1 MKVKTKDLLLAL
13 KLLTSVIKP
22 NKLKPVTELIEF
34 KDSYLYMT
42 DNISSMSYK
51 LGCDEAIPACVIN
64 ATKLKDL
71 LNLTTKEYVEFI
83 YKDEYVLMK
92 SNGKYKLSIV
102 DNLSLD
108 IKFPFVDGYNSIDT
122 SSYNKLMDRC
132 KYSFLSSSAQDLFR
146 YYFYDGKALATNS
159 ENISVVYDIP
169 MVEPELYPMI
179 VDDLAKFNCHLNYAV
194 SDRGYY
200 FFNETIQY
208 MTLRTQQGK
217 FPSEMVSKVAEL
229 PCPSNY
235 MSIERNALQS
245 ALKRLQT
252 ADSNIFDTPI
262 FSLTLKG
269 NNATIISEKH
279 IAEETLE
286 CTECSGEGII
296 VLPIEGT
303 LKLLKLCEPNIR
315 LSFNSTML
323 FIEDNIGRFI
333 LSAMNPEED

>member
-51 LGCDEAIPACVIN
+51 LDCDEAIPACVIN

-83 YKDEYVLMK
+83 YKDEYILMK
-92 SNGKYKLSIV
+92 SNGRYKLSIV

-108 IKFPFVDGYNSIDT
+108 IKFPFVDVYNSIDT

-169 MVEPELYPMI
+169 MVESELYPMI
-179 VDDLAKFNCHLNYAV
+179 VEDLAKFNCKLNYAI
-194 SDRGYY
+194 SDKRYY
-200 FFNETIQY
+200 FF
-208 MTLRTQQGK
+208 
-217 FPSEMVSKVAEL
+217 
-229 PCPSNY
+229 
-235 MSIERNALQS
+235 SI
-245 ALKRLQT
+245 
-252 ADSNIFDTPI
+252 
-262 FSLTLKG
+262 
-269 NNATIISEKH
+269 
-279 IAEETLE
+279 
-286 CTECSGEGII
+286 
-296 VLPIEGT
+296 
-303 LKLLKLCEPNIR
+303 
-315 LSFNSTML
+315 
-323 FIEDNIGRFI
+323 
-333 LSAMNPEED
+333 

>member
-51 LGCDEAIPACVIN
+51 LDCDEAIPACVIN

-71 LNLTTKEYVEFI
+71 LNLTTKEDVEFVF
-83 YKDEYVLMK
+83 KNDHLLMK
-92 SNGKYKLSIV
+92 ANGRYKLTIV
-102 DNLSLD
+102 DN
-108 IKFPFVDGYNSIDT
+108 VDLGIQFSNISEYQSIDV
-122 SSYNKLMDRC
+122 SSYGKLMERC

-169 MVEPELYPMI
+169 MVESELYPMI
-179 VDDLAKFNCHLNYAV
+179 VEDLAKFNCKLNYAI
-194 SDRGYY
+194 SDKGYY
-200 FFNETIQY
+200 FFNDTIQY

-252 ADSNIFDTPI
+252 ADSNIFD
-262 FSLTLKG
+262 
-269 NNATIISEKH
+269 
-279 IAEETLE
+279 
-286 CTECSGEGII
+286 
-296 VLPIEGT
+296 
-303 LKLLKLCEPNIR
+303 
-315 LSFNSTML
+315 
-323 FIEDNIGRFI
+323 RFTRHKP
-333 LSAMNPEED
+333 LALAMG

>member
-1 MKVKTKDLLLAL
+1 MKIKTDEIKSAL

-51 LGCDEAIPACVIN
+51 LNCDEAMPACVIN

-71 LNLTTKEYVEFI
+71 LNLTTKEYVEFV

-92 SNGKYKLSIV
+92 SNGRYKLSIV

-108 IKFPFVDGYNSIDT
+108 IKFPSVDSYNSIDT
-122 SSYNKLMDRC
+122 SSYNKLMERC

-159 ENISVVYDIP
+159 ENISVVYDIL
-169 MVEPELYPMI
+169 MVEAELYPMI
-179 VDDLAKFNCHLNYAV
+179 VEDLAKFNCKLNYV
-194 SDRGYY
+194 ISDKGYY
-200 FFNETIQY
+200 FFNDVIQY
-208 MTLRTQQGK
+208 MTLRTKQGQ
-217 FPSEMVSKVAEL
+217 FPSELVSKVAEL

-235 MSIERNALQS
+235 ISIERNSLQS

-252 ADSNIFDTPI
+252 ADSNVFDTPI
-262 FSLTLKG
+262 FSLTLKD
-269 NNATIISEKH
+269 NSATIISEKS

-286 CTECSGEGII
+286 YKDCSGNCTVI
-296 VLPIEGT
+296 LPIEGT
-303 LKLLKLCEPNIR
+303 LKLLKLCEPSIK
-315 LSFNSTML
+315 LSFNTAML
-323 FIEDNIGRFI
+323 FIEDSVGRFI
-333 LSAMNPEED
+333 LSARNPEEG